1 MVHPDGM
8 ADGSG
13 DNFMANEQLQTG
25 GAATETAFATDDF
38 AALLQK
44 EFKPND
50 EVRANRI
57 ESAVATL
64 AQQALANA
72 NVVGADVFSTLD
84 AIRSAIDRKLTEQ
97 VNAIIHHEDF
107 QKLESA
113 WRGLHYQVM
122 NTSTGANLKIRVL
135 NIGKDECRK
144 MFRQYRDA
152 AWDQSPLFKR
162 IYESEFGQLGGQPYG
177 AFICDYYFDHSAP
190 DLEVLKG
197 LSKIGA
203 AAHAPIISAAAPGL
217 MGMESWQE
225 LSNPRDLGKLFDATD
240 YAAWRTFRDSTDS
253 RYLALTMP
261 RFLGRQTYGAKS
273 EPIEEFDFE
282 EDTQG
287 AHDKHLW
294 VNSAYAMGVRITE
307 AFSTYGWVTRIRGV
321 ESGGT
326 VTNLPTAMF
335 PTDDGGVDQKCPTEI
350 AISDRREAE
359 LSASGL
365 MALIHR
371 KNTDQA
377 TFIGGQTLHKPK
389 AYIDADA
396 TANSNLSARLPYI
409 FASARFAHYL
419 KCMVRDWVGGTR
431 TAEQI
436 SKDLNSWVNQYVD
449 GQPDSSSEAT
459 KARQPLKAAKVEV
472 IPDEE
477 NPGYYKGK
485 FLFVPHYQL
494 EGMDVSLSMVS
505 KLPKASG

>member
-1 MVHPDGM
+1 M
-8 ADGSG
+8 AT
-13 DNFMANEQLQTG
+13 EKLQTR
-25 GAATETAFATDDF
+25 GAAAETAFATDDF
-38 AALLQK
+38 SALLQK

-57 ESAVATL
+57 ETAVATL
-64 AQQALANA
+64 AQQALADA
-72 NVVGADVFSTLD
+72 NVLGADVFSTLD
-84 AIRSAIDRKLTEQ
+84 AIRSAIDKKLTDQ

-113 WRGLHYQVM
+113 WRGLSYMVM
-122 NTSTGANLKIRVL
+122 NTSTGKDLKIRVI
-135 NIGKDECRK
+135 NVSKEECRK

-177 AFICDYYFDHSAP
+177 SFVCDFYFDHSAP

-225 LSNPRDLGKLFDATD
+225 LANPRDLGKLFDATD
-240 YAAWRTFRDSTDS
+240 YAAWRTFRDSNDS
-253 RYLALTMP
+253 RYMALTAP
-261 RFLGRQTYGAKS
+261 RFLGRQVYGAKT
-273 EPIEEFDFE
+273 EPVDEFDFE
-282 EDTQG
+282 EDAVG
-287 AHDKHLW
+287 DHNKHLW

-326 VTNLPTAMF
+326 VENLPTAMF
-335 PTDDGGVDQKCPTEI
+335 PTDDGGVDMKCPTEI

-359 LSASGL
+359 LSKSGL

-377 TFIGGQTLHKPK
+377 TFIGAQTLHNPK
-389 AYIDADA
+389 QYIDKDA
-396 TANSNLSARLPYI
+396 TANANLSARLPYI
-409 FASARFAHYL
+409 FASCRFAHYL

-431 TAEQI
+431 EVTQI
-436 SKDLNSWVNQYVD
+436 QRDLNAWVQQYVD
-449 GQPDSSSEAT
+449 GQPDSSSEDA
-459 KARQPLKAAKVEV
+459 KARQPLKQASVEI

-485 FLFVPHYQL
+485 FMFVPHYQM
-494 EGMDVSLSMVS
+494 EGMDVALSMVS
-505 KLPKASG
+505 RLPKGDK